1 MNRQQPISPV
11 TAAADRLLDEK
22 GVFVVPDILANAG
35 GVTVSYFEWVQD
47 RQGYFW
53 PQDQVN
59 ERLDTM
65 MERAFESVVD
75 MARRFEVSNRIAAYL
90 LGIDRVAKITK
101 MRGVYA

>member
-1 MNRQQPISPV
+1 
-11 TAAADRLLDEK
+11 
-22 GVFVVPDILANAG
+22 
-35 GVTVSYFEWVQD
+35 
-47 RQGYFW
+47 
-53 PQDQVN
+53 
-59 ERLDTM
+59 M